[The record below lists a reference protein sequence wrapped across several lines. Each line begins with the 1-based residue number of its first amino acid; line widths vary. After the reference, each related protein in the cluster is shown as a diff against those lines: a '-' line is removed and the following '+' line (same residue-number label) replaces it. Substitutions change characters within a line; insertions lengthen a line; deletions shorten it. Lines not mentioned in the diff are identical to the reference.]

1 MTYICHAE
9 IDTAKKINLN
19 ITVSAGGGGEGEGGC
34 IKRALNT
41 LNALIII

>member
-19 ITVSAGGGGEGEGGC
+19 ITVSAGGRGGGEGGC
-34 IKRALNT
+34 IKPALNT
-41 LNALIII
+41 LNTLIII

>member
-19 ITVSAGGGGEGEGGC
+19 ITVSAGGGGEGGR

>member
-1 MTYICHAE
+1 MQKLIPQE
-9 IDTAKKINLN
+9 KMNLN
-19 ITVSAGGGGEGEGGC
+19 ITVSAGGGGGGGGGI

>member
-19 ITVSAGGGGEGEGGC
+19 ITVSAGGGGGGGG
-34 IKRALNT
+34 RVY
-41 LNALIII
+41 

>member
-1 MTYICHAE
+1 MQKLIPQE
-9 IDTAKKINLN
+9 KMNLN
-19 ITVSAGGGGEGEGGC
+19 ITVSAGGGGRGGRC